1 MNGPQTQPRKTEREL
16 FLEALE
22 RPTFEERVAF
32 LDEACAGDPSLR
44 AAVEALLRNHK
55 ADSFLETP
63 AIEVPSAAASAPAR
77 SDTISLEIIGEKPG
91 DQIGRYKLLQQI
103 GEGGVGVVFM
113 AEQEEPVRRRVALKV
128 LKPGMDTKSVI
139 ARFESERQALA
150 LMDHPNIAK
159 VLDAGSTDKG
169 RPFFVMELVR
179 GVRITEYCDQNRLPT
194 RERLTLFIQVCQAI
208 QHAHQKGII
217 HRDIKPSNILVTL
230 HDGVPV
236 PKVIDFGIAKAV
248 DQRLTDKTLFTE
260 FQSFIGTPAYISPEQ
275 AEMSGLDI
283 DTRTDIYS
291 LGVLLYEMLTGR
303 TPFDAREL
311 WASGLD
317 GMRRTIREE
326 EPTPPSTRLRML
338 PEAEQTTTAQR
349 QQVEPAKLTSVLRGD
364 LDWIVL
370 KALEKDRT
378 RRYATA
384 NALAQD
390 IRRYLENEPVIARP
404 PSTTYR
410 FQKLVRRNKLAFAA
424 AGAVAAALLI
434 GSVISTWQF
443 IEKSVAYRRA
453 MNAEQE
459 QSRLRIEAEAA
470 RQSAETQ
477 ALAARRQAYAA
488 DMNLVQQ
495 ALAANN
501 LGRSQELLNRHR
513 PDEKS
518 EVQHPKSE
526 NEPQLSTDL
535 RGWEWRY
542 LWQQCQSD
550 ALFTLCQLSN
560 EVSALSVSHDGK
572 WVAVGESGDGGISVW
587 DLRARQEIARF
598 QPGES
603 SETFAFSPAAPLLA
617 YYAKD
622 GDRPGAAN
630 HGGRVRLWDVLAR
643 RAVGELPVN
652 GFCRAI
658 AFSADGNRLLTA
670 SSDNEFIVWSVAE
683 GTKLKSIAF
692 PEPKGFETRIPSLSR
707 LAISQDFNLAAQAI
721 GGGQIRVVNLVAGQ
735 ELWTAQAAD
744 ENVTALAF
752 SADGKKLASG
762 AGFVEAAVRLWD
774 VAAGRELARL
784 EGHRTYVRSLLFW
797 PDGETLASASGDQ
810 TIHLWDVSSLGP
822 VSTNPGSHENL
833 LSRPFDTLSP
843 SERDRDGVKGWF
855 RRPSRPRTTELRP
868 YATLRGHRLEVW
880 SLALGPDNTTLVSG
894 SKDGA
899 VLVWDT
905 AAKRREQPSV
915 TLPVP
920 VLAWSFLAD
929 SRGIL
934 ALDKQ
939 GRVARWQ
946 GNDFQQGQP
955 LLELG
960 TNTFAACFSADGRFL
975 AAASPGGATQV
986 WDVQQ
991 GSLFS
996 EITPQS
1002 GGDLPVKFLA
1012 RSNRLLTQRR
1022 KDGSFREW
1030 DVTSGR
1036 ELRSW
1041 QFSGPDRAWKTA
1053 FSPDDQWFLAL
1064 DGEGTGRIR
1073 HLATKRDTPLE
1084 LKQVTG
1090 TAFSP
1095 DGRLLA
1101 AVSVLGTG
1109 HLYDTATGR
1118 RTATL
1123 QGFLQGAHSVTF
1135 SPDGQ
1140 RLAIGSNG
1148 NEAIKLWDVESLQEL
1163 LTLKGQGSMFNSVT
1177 FSPDGNVLASSNS
1190 RGILHLWRAPSFE
1203 EIARLEWQGR

>member
-1 MNGPQTQPRKTEREL
+1 MNSPHKQPRKTERDL

-22 RPTFEERVAF
+22 RPTSEERAAF
-32 LDEACAGDPSLR
+32 LEKACVGDPSLR
-44 AAVEALLRNHK
+44 AAVAALLANHK

-63 AIEVPSAAASAPAR
+63 AIESPSAAASEDAR
-77 SDTISLEIIGEKPG
+77 SDTITLVIIGEKPG
-91 DQIGRYKLLQQI
+91 DQIGHYKLLQQI

-113 AEQEEPVRRRVALKV
+113 AEQESPVRRRVALKV

-194 RERLTLFIQVCQAI
+194 RERLTLFIHVCQAI

-248 DQRLTDKTLFTE
+248 DQRLTDKTFFTE
-260 FQSFIGTPAYISPEQ
+260 FQSFIGTPAYVSPEQ

-303 TPFDAREL
+303 TPFDAQAL
-311 WASGLD
+311 VSSGLD

-326 EPTPPSTRLRML
+326 EPTPPSTRLRMF

-349 QQVEPAKLTSVLRGD
+349 QQAEPAKLASVLRGD

-384 NALAQD
+384 NDLAQD
-390 IRRYLENEPVIARP
+390 IRRYLDNEPVLARS
-404 PSTTYR
+404 PSATYR

-434 GSVISTWQF
+434 GSVIATWQF

-459 QSRLRIEAEAA
+459 QSRLRVEAEAA

-477 ALAARRQAYAA
+477 ALVARRQAYAA

-501 LGRSQELLNRHR
+501 LGRAQELLHRHR
-513 PDEKS
+513 PAGEYQISNLKS
-518 EVQHPKSE
+518 QIPA
-526 NEPQLSTDL
+526 DL

-560 EVSALSVSHDGK
+560 EVSALSVSPDGK
-572 WVAVGESGDGGISVW
+572 WVAVGESGDRGISIW
-587 DLRARQEIARF
+587 DLRARQEVARF
-598 QPGES
+598 QTGEGDGP
-603 SETFAFSPAAPLLA
+603 FAFSPVSPVLA
-617 YYAKD
+617 FYAKD
-622 GDRPGAAN
+622 RTDRPGSPN
-630 HGGRVRLWDVLAR
+630 RGGRVQLWDVVTR
-643 RAVGELPVN
+643 RMAGELPVN

-670 SSDNEFIVWSVAE
+670 NGDSEFTVWNVAE
-683 GTKLKSIAF
+683 GTKLKSVAF
-692 PEPKGFETRIPSLSR
+692 PEPKGFEMRHPLFGRVAVSR
-707 LAISQDFNLAAQAI
+707 DFSLAAQAI
-721 GGGQIRVVNLVAGQ
+721 GGGHIRVVNLASGQ

-762 AGFVEAAVRLWD
+762 AGFVESAVRLWD
-774 VAAGRELARL
+774 VATGRELARL

-810 TIHLWDVSSLGP
+810 TIHLWDVSQVLP
-822 VSTNPGSHENL
+822 TNPRLPENPL
-833 LSRPFDTLSP
+833 TRPSDTIAPAAGQS
-843 SERDRDGVKGWF
+843 DGVRGWL
-855 RRPSRPRTTELRP
+855 RRPMRPRATELHP
-868 YATLRGHRLEVW
+868 SATLRGHRLEVW
-880 SLALGPDNTTLVSG
+880 SLALGSDNTTLVSG

-905 AAKRREQPSV
+905 AAKRREQSNV

-920 VLAWSFLAD
+920 VLAWSFLPDNQA
-929 SRGIL
+929 IL
-934 ALDKQ
+934 ALDKL

-946 GNDFQQGQP
+946 GNDFQQSQQ

-960 TNTFAACFSADGRFL
+960 TNTFAACFSTDGRFL
-975 AAASPGGATQV
+975 ATVSAEGTTQV

-991 GSLFS
+991 ASLLPEFA
-996 EITPQS
+996 PQA
-1002 GGDLPVKFLA
+1002 GGEMPVKFLD
-1012 RSNRLLTQRR
+1012 RSNHLVTQRR

-1036 ELRSW
+1036 EVRSW
-1041 QFSGPDRAWKTA
+1041 QLNGPGPARKGD
-1053 FSPDDQWFLAL
+1053 FSPDDQCFVAL
-1064 DGEGTGRIR
+1064 DGEGSGQLR
-1073 HLATKRDTPLE
+1073 HLTTKRDWPLE

-1095 DGRLLA
+1095 DGRWLA
-1101 AVSVLGTG
+1101 AVSVLGIG
-1109 HLYDTATGR
+1109 HLYDTATGG

-1123 QGFLQGAHSVTF
+1123 QGFLQGTHSVTF
-1135 SPDGQ
+1135 SADGQ

-1163 LTLKGQGSMFNSVT
+1163 LTLKGQGSMFNSTT

-1190 RGILHLWRAPSFE
+1190 RGIVHLWRAPSFE
-1203 EIARLEWQGR
+1203 DIARVETQGR